1 MYEYSYSLSLS
12 VFDFSCCSGIIGL
25 PSGASAPA
33 AARRLAEVSTSDAGT
48 TSTTSLLHAFRD
60 QPSEAYYPESTDS
73 QISPDRAGAGQPRVS
88 QAPVA
93 APFSEDAE
101 DPDSARLPDL
111 EPDLS

>member
-1 MYEYSYSLSLS
+1 M
-12 VFDFSCCSGIIGL
+12 GP

-48 TSTTSLLHAFRD
+48 TSTGSLLHAFRD

-73 QISPDRAGAGQPRVS
+73 QISPERAGAGQPRVS

-93 APFSEDAE
+93 AAFSEDAE
-101 DPDSARLPDL
+101 DPDSARLPEV